1 MAVKTRIEPFD
12 TVIELTLNEYLSGPA
27 RSAVFAQFAAETINA
42 ARQANRQVMGR
53 DPAYTVTV
61 DGALGAPL
69 TSVKPDGGV
78 IIAEFEIV
86 HDSLLWIMQQL
97 QRHSPILYGVY
108 VNSHELFAD
117 GNHVP
122 NPATA
127 PPAKEYV
134 FLNVRPYARK
144 IERGLSPKAPNGV
157 YRGVAA
163 LASGK
168 YGNSARISFSYRSAV
183 GFASLSGWANR
194 TKLGGRIRNQ
204 ARRADWLTRQPA
216 IIVRPY

>member
-12 TVIELTLNEYLSGPA
+12 TFIELTLNDVLSPQA
-27 RSAVFAQFAAETINA
+27 RSAVFAEFAKETIDE
-42 ARQANRQVMGR
+42 ARANNRQVMGR
-53 DPAYTVTV
+53 DPTYTVTV
-61 DGALGAPL
+61 DGAVGAPL

-86 HDSLLWIMQQL
+86 HDSLMWIMTQL

-108 VNSHELFAD
+108 ANSHELFAD

-127 PPAKEYV
+127 PSAKEYV

-144 IERGLSPKAPNGV
+144 IERGLSPKAPSGV

-168 YGNSARISFSYRSAV
+168 YGNSAKIGFSFRSAV
-183 GFASLSGWANR
+183 GFQSLSGWANK
-194 TKLGGRIRNQ
+194 TKLGGRIRNK
-204 ARRADWLTRQPA
+204 ARRADWLLRQPA
-216 IIVRPY
+216 IIVHPY